1 MWELLVNG
9 DELKVGDK
17 LRHRIIFGEKDEI
30 IQIFEVIAVDKLVF
44 SARMI
49 KNNDID
55 IPLESQISWFKE
67 IAKLSESRLQIWI
80 TEKTKE

>member
-9 DELKVGDK
+9 TILEVGDV
-17 LRHRIIFGEKDEI
+17 LRHRIIIDENQEI
-30 IQIFEVIAVDKLVF
+30 IQLYDVIAVEKSVF

-67 IAKLSESRLQIWI
+67 IAKLSESRLEICLKA
-80 TEKTKE
+80 ETKK

>member
-9 DELKVGDK
+9 TILEVGDV
-17 LRHRIIFGEKDEI
+17 LRHRIIIDENQEI
-30 IQIFEVIAVDKLVF
+30 IQLYDVIAVEKSVF